1 MPQAA
6 KKNND
11 LFRRRLGRG
20 VIYKGDR
27 SFKKKYNTGHWP
39 FVFHTICIYWDKGGV
54 KMFSII
60 KKIIWE
66 ANQKQI

>member
-20 VIYKGDR
+20 LIYKGDR
-27 SFKKKYNTGHWP
+27 SFKKKYNTDHWP
-39 FVFHTICIYWDKGGV
+39 FVFHTICIYIETREV

-60 KKIIWE
+60 KKII
-66 ANQKQI
+66 